1 MANVSCGLQHSP
13 ITKHVHT
20 SESKWLWLKR
30 SAVGVFLSGE
40 HYRMQ
45 IPGQVWR
52 CRRLGIFWHL
62 LFSVSMYEDRKC
74 KLQMNQPEGLSVIP
88 KQTERAQRGRETPVI
103 CLLRLSL
110 THTHMQEVRWLVCC
124 TINTITWLVLLLILG
139 FNKLCYV
146 ALQHLC
152 FRHEC
157 FSKHVSCWGEV
168 WCYFTKQMNVHFSP
182 GRW

>member
-1 MANVSCGLQHSP
+1 MCHVVYIHSP

-30 SAVGVFLSGE
+30 IAVGVFLSGE

-52 CRRLGIFWHL
+52 CRRLGIFWRVP
-62 LFSVSMYEDRKC
+62 FSVSLYEDRKC

-88 KQTERAQRGRETPVI
+88 KQTERAQRGRETPVA

-124 TINTITWLVLLLILG
+124 TIDTITWLVLLLILG

-152 FRHEC
+152 SRHEC